1 MNHQIF
7 ISYSSK
13 DKITADAICHVLE
26 SHGLKCWIAP
36 RDIPAG
42 CEYGDLIDEAIK
54 HAKTVV
60 VIFSAA
66 ASSSNWVKA
75 ELNVAF
81 EEHKDIVPFRID
93 ATPFAGQHRLILNHK
108 HWIDAYPDYKTKF
121 SDLVK
126 SVKNTLD
133 VAPELPTEINNK
145 NGFTSLRVNRTIR
158 ITPILRY
165 VIAICIVGS
174 IALCVYWLFN
184 KSSKYSYKREFIEV
198 SPRTDLSLEQ
208 QSTLDEILDNMIY
221 VPGGEFVMGND
232 YSHSENLTKL
242 DSLSNQPHSVK
253 VSSFYISRY
262 EVTQKQW
269 KAFKSL
275 TDNYLELADNK
286 AIDNVSWE
294 EAKSFTDIL
303 SSLTG
308 LDISLPTEA
317 QWEYA
322 AGDAKS
328 NNRHIFAGFSD
339 GIHHYAWNSSDSLSS
354 AAEVGKK
361 SPNLLGLYD
370 MTGNVSEWCLDDYQ
384 PYSSSS
390 TINPLSIT
398 NGRKKIFR
406 GGDFLTPNI
415 MDMKISSRYFA
426 PAFAQRPG
434 TGLRLVVNLK
444 STEVK

>member
-26 SHGLKCWIAP
+26 SNGIKCWIAP

-42 CEYGDLIDEAIK
+42 SEYGDLIDQAIK
-54 HAKTVV
+54 QAKSVV

-81 EEHKDIVPFRID
+81 EEQKAIVPFRID
-93 ATPFAGQHRLILNHK
+93 ATPFIGQHRLILNHK

-121 SDLVK
+121 NDLVI
-126 SVKNTLD
+126 SVQNTLGIVPGPGHGIPPEERRD
-133 VAPELPTEINNK
+133 STIWGKKFNFKYIVATCCI
-145 NGFTSLRVNRTIR
+145 
-158 ITPILRY
+158 ITATLG
-165 VIAICIVGS
+165 A
-174 IALCVYWLFN
+174 YWLMN
-184 KSSKYSYKREFIEV
+184 KPGTYSYKREFIEV
-198 SPRTDLSLEQ
+198 SNTSDLSNEQ
-208 QSTLDEILDNMIY
+208 QTALDEILDNMVYI
-221 VPGGEFVMGND
+221 PEGEFVMGND
-232 YSHSENLTKL
+232 YSNSENLTKL
-242 DSLSNQPHSVK
+242 DSISSNPHKVILSP
-253 VSSFYISRY
+253 FYISRY
-262 EVTQKQW
+262 ELTQKQW

-275 TDNYLELADNK
+275 AGNYIELGDNK
-286 AIDNVSWE
+286 AIDNISWE

-322 AGDAKS
+322 AGDAKQ

-339 GIHHYAWNSSDSLSS
+339 GIHHYSWNLTDSLSS

-361 SPNLLGLYD
+361 SPNQLGLFD
-370 MTGNVSEWCLDDYQ
+370 LTGNVSEWCLDDYQ
-384 PYSSSS
+384 PYCVS
-390 TINPLSIT
+390 TVKDPLT
-398 NGRKKIFR
+398 TTDGMKKIFR
-406 GGDFLTPNI
+406 GGDYLTPNI
-415 MDMKISSRYFA
+415 MDMKITTRYFA
-426 PAFAQRPG
+426 PAFAKREA
-434 TGLRLVVNLK
+434 TGLRLVINIK
-444 STEVK
+444 TSDTK